1 MQDLDL
7 RLWRL
12 VGGQLVSIS
21 GDAGVGVFAS
31 GNCESI
37 STADNTEHLY
47 LRNLAAGD
55 YVLELKRKAGTQSA
69 LPVVVAWHLPDPVVL
84 GDLDGDGSVGAS
96 DIAILLNG
104 WGSAGAA
111 DLNGDGVVNGADLA
125 TLLSNWG

>member
-1 MQDLDL
+1 
-7 RLWRL
+7 
-12 VGGQLVSIS
+12 
-21 GDAGVGVFAS
+21 
-31 GNCESI
+31 
-37 STADNTEHLY
+37 
-47 LRNLAAGD
+47 
-55 YVLELKRKAGTQSA
+55 
-69 LPVVVAWHLPDPVVL
+69 VL